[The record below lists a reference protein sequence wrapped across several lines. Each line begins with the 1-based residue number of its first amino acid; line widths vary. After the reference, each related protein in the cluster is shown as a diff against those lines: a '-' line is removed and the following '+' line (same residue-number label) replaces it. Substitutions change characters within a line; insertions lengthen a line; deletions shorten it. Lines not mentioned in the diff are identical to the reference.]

1 MKLHRRI
8 QIKNRTIHHLAAG
21 LFTALVLNSCLPA
34 TVAAAEPPLTA
45 VERAAHFEESL
56 LRAKASGK
64 DIVVLQRGSD
74 WNRLGEMLYHEVWL
88 KDEFARELG
97 GGFILM
103 TVDLP
108 EQEGARAL
116 QGLFSPA
123 DGALS
128 DRVKPVPVSTP
139 SRRIETLA
147 GGETPLPANEVTL
160 VESPG
165 GAIFKQRTD
174 GTWVAEGPNPV
185 HDILTLKL
193 KTAGGGQV
201 LRLDFPT
208 DPSQPGG
215 GPGRAGNGNFVLTE
229 VEMQSGATPMKL
241 TAAWSNAGSRD
252 ARVAIDGISDQNDKH
267 WSGDGHH
274 HVRRTL
280 LLAMPEPV
288 AAEAELTVR
297 LFCRSPWGFHMPGC
311 LRAAV
316 LPDPGLREDLV
327 QAVEAQLLKAKNSGY
342 SWWDTTY
349 CPRVALLDSEGRAV
363 ACENKPRRGLTPATL
378 AARVK
383 ELRAVREK
391 RDALWARAESAQGP
405 EQADL
410 LRQGLDVMGFA
421 NWAGNANCY
430 RPIHDRIRAADPKDE
445 SGAVRWLTFGRDPRD
460 GFQWTEPS
468 WSKAL
473 EKPELTDEDFKEAL
487 ARIDKELKDPRNRI
501 FDHERIQR
509 IMIAKYHLYARWPEH
524 QEHRFDVQREIAA
537 LDPDTFWGI
546 GARGELGLRY
556 RSATP
561 MLTYGWAAN
570 QVKPGLNAWDMT
582 DTAYFF
588 DHAGPYKIR
597 LKHTGGKD
605 GLQVRRVALL
615 DGATVLA
622 EAKPDAGLSSANA
635 SVEVDLDF
643 KDWRAGRK
651 VTLRVE
657 LEAADGQTDS
667 NGAFTVDPLLLPVPP
682 LAAQPAATDELSAM
696 LTRGEIAALQHKLGD
711 ALMAVAKDASGKS
724 RVADS
729 ADLRASLAQS
739 ELIRVCGAEKVAAI
753 AAHDGGAWFLQSFF
767 KDNEWLES
775 FLASGNADWPQALE
789 NLYVLHRYGSGWD
802 GPLSQR
808 LATALA
814 LQWGNGL
821 RYRLVDRFRQI
832 QQALRDGLMHISFES
847 LNVREMRRAV
857 PTYGTAKDFQFLLDD
872 RQTRLRD
879 YLGAHGAVRY
889 VSYNVYGVSVQDQ
902 WNYIAPWTHFY
913 GTGTGSRPFTAHRQ
927 VGGVCGTLSTYA
939 PSVAQVHGI
948 PGMDVGQP
956 GHCAHII
963 RVGQEWPVGNSVT
976 WPTTASAPGWD
987 GTGYPTLHRL
997 YEPVVQDRER
1007 FMAATRL
1014 VWLARLQAERLKIDA
1029 TGALTMVDTG
1039 WMRTFDQAIA
1049 AQPSNYGTWLDYV
1062 KMLETVKDLP
1072 AATWLDVARR
1082 AARDLAVGHEAGW
1095 AIVRRCLDKAL
1106 PRMTPAERLEVLV
1119 ACNREL
1125 RQENW
1130 VKPVHFPY
1138 DGTLNWQV
1146 DRLGDPLLAVEF
1158 FGKLLA
1164 IHHSPEAVD
1173 NWIFGS
1179 VLSWGQRR
1187 FAGNPATAPTYAKAM
1202 EGFFKSQGDT
1212 ADKNLLTTTIATGIR
1227 KASESGDIA
1236 SYHLWNDMAAQML
1249 PPIKPEDVH
1258 FNAAQAAAAPKYMP
1272 FPGDLLSKDGMLQT
1286 SSACGSDRPLSYSQV
1301 LSDGFGGFFDTNNEE
1316 KPWAQV
1322 QLPGEGELSGIV
1334 LLNRYEYALELPW
1347 AVPLKVSFSLDGKT
1361 WTEVASF
1368 DKADMV
1374 FRVDLQGKGVKAR
1387 YVRIERLPGADKTQA
1402 PGRFHFRNF
1411 LVYGRKL
1418 Y

>member
-1 MKLHRRI
+1 MKRHRRI

-21 LFTALVLNSCLPA
+21 LFTALVLISCLPA

-45 VERAAHFEESL
+45 VERAAHFEEAL
-56 LRAKASGK
+56 LRAKATGK

-97 GGFILM
+97 DGFVLVA
-103 TVDLP
+103 VDLP
-108 EQEGARAL
+108 ELEGGRPLRGPWRAAVDSRYGIRAEESPPLRLEKLVQEESA
-116 QGLFSPA
+116 
-123 DGALS
+123 
-128 DRVKPVPVSTP
+128 
-139 SRRIETLA
+139 
-147 GGETPLPANEVTL
+147 LPANEVTA
-160 VESPG
+160 VEAKDGSVFKRRAD
-165 GAIFKQRTD
+165 GA
-174 GTWVAEGPNPV
+174 WLAEDSNPAQET
-185 HDILTLKL
+185 LTLQIKT
-193 KTAGGGQV
+193 TAGGNV

-208 DPSQPGG
+208 DTSLPGS
-215 GPGRAGNGNFVLTE
+215 GPGRAKNGNFLISE
-229 VEMQSGATPMKL
+229 VEAESGENVVELVSTWASASSGDRGP
-241 TAAWSNAGSRD
+241 WH
-252 ARVAIDGISDQNDKH
+252 VIDGISEQSDNYWDAAAN
-267 WSGDGHH
+267 HH
-274 HVRRTL
+274 ERRTL
-280 LLAMPEPV
+280 LVAMKDPI
-288 AAEAELTVR
+288 AAGAELTVR
-297 LFCRSPWGFHMPGC
+297 LYCRFGAQHVPGC
-311 LRAAV
+311 VRAAV
-316 LPDPGLREDLV
+316 LRDPVLAEDIAKVATAQWLRS
-327 QAVEAQLLKAKNSGY
+327 KNRKF

-405 EQADL
+405 EQAEL

-430 RPIHDRIRAADPKDE
+430 QPIHDRIRAADPKDE
-445 SGAVRWLTFGRDPRD
+445 SGAVRWLTFGGDPRD

-501 FDHERIQR
+501 LDHERIQR
-509 IMIAKYHLYARWPEH
+509 IMIAKYHLYARWPKH
-524 QEHRFDVQREIAA
+524 QEQRFDVQREIAA

-588 DHAGPYKIR
+588 DHAGPYKFR

-667 NGAFTVDPLLLPVPP
+667 NGAFTVDPQLLPAPP

-696 LTRGEIAALQHKLGD
+696 LARGEIAALQHKLGD
-711 ALMAVAKDASGKS
+711 ALMAVAKDASGIS

-739 ELIRVCGAEKVAAI
+739 ELIRVCSAEKVAAI

-832 QQALRDGLMHISFES
+832 QQALREGLMHISFES

-889 VSYNVYGVSVQDQ
+889 VSYNVYGLTVQDQ

-939 PSVAQVHGI
+939 PAVAQVHGI

-987 GTGYPTLHRL
+987 GTGYSTLHRL

-1039 WMRTFDQAIA
+1039 WMRTFDRAIA

-1106 PRMTPAERLEVLV
+1106 PGMTPAERLEVLV

-1130 VKPVHFPY
+1130 VKPEGFPY
-1138 DGTLNWQV
+1138 DGLLNWQA
-1146 DRLGDPLLAVEF
+1146 DSIGDPVLAAEF

-1164 IHHSPEAVD
+1164 IHHSPKPGD
-1173 NWIFGS
+1173 NWIFGN
-1179 VLSWGQRR
+1179 VLRWGQSR

-1202 EGFFKSQGDT
+1202 ERFFKSQGDT

-1236 SYHLWNDMAAQML
+1236 SYHLWNDMAAKML

-1258 FNAAQAAAAPKYMP
+1258 FNAEQAAAAPKYKP

-1286 SSACGSDRPLSYSQV
+1286 SSASGSDRPLSYSQV

-1334 LLNRYEYALELPW
+1334 LLNRYEYAPELPW
-1347 AVPLKVSFSLDGKT
+1347 AVPLKVSISLDGKT